1 MLETCAGRSIAHAR
15 NRGVAER
22 HENESSLIEREH
34 VVIYSH
40 RARAPQSRESTFSS
54 FRDHTI
60 YFLRVRAPQK
70 ASVLHASRVLA
81 PRKRGRNGWRSASE
95 RLRGTGAMCGGV
107 FARSQTIF
115 FSFACVVYVVVC
127 VLGNGDR
134 IQIAR
139 AEKPPVVP
147 ADTISKWHKHHR
159 EFRKKRGNAMGRKE
173 RLETKSGW
181 VDRWE
186 HRAKIG
192 EEEKRDAIDNLLQK
206 SSEKDEKNSEQRSK
220 DEEKR
225 LEDDTKAA
233 IELFEKIPE
242 KKKEEIL
249 RAMENFIAFD
259 ETEESKSWEKKESSG
274 SGAAASR
281 ETKKTEGRKGW
292 MKRR

>member
-1 MLETCAGRSIAHAR
+1 
-15 NRGVAER
+15 
-22 HENESSLIEREH
+22 
-34 VVIYSH
+34 
-40 RARAPQSRESTFSS
+40 
-54 FRDHTI
+54 
-60 YFLRVRAPQK
+60 
-70 ASVLHASRVLA
+70 
-81 PRKRGRNGWRSASE
+81 
-95 RLRGTGAMCGGV
+95 MCGV
-107 FARSQTIF
+107 FFARSQTVF
-115 FSFACVVYVVVC
+115 FSFACVVYVVFC
-127 VLGNGDR
+127 VLGNDGNG

-159 EFRKKRGNAMGRKE
+159 EFRRKRGNSMGRKE

-206 SSEKDEKNSEQRSK
+206 SSEKNEKNSEQRSK

-233 IELFEKIPE
+233 VKLFEKIPE

-259 ETEESKSWEKKESSG
+259 ETEASKKSWEKKESSG
-274 SGAAASR
+274 SGAAADR
-281 ETKKTEGRKGW
+281 GLTRGPGAGW
-292 MKRR
+292 V